1 MNNYI
6 KKSDFNY
13 KYLIYISMLL
23 ITLKLL
29 ITILVY
35 KTISVFNFTTSLS
48 IVLMPLWFFMLTI
61 ITEVYGYQITKKLII
76 FALICQAIFVLTY
89 IIIDNKSSYL
99 MPRIVIAGICATLS
113 GSIIGSY
120 ILDKYK
126 IIVNGKYFLWR
137 ILLSTI
143 VGQFIYTV
151 IADIIAFVGIKNYIV
166 ILELATTS
174 FTLKLIAIPFL
185 IIPTI
190 IISKILIHQENS

>member
-61 ITEVYGYQITKKLII
+61 ITEVYGYQITKKVII
-76 FALICQAIFVLTY
+76 FALICQASFVVVLY
-89 IIIDNKSSYL
+89 II
-99 MPRIVIAGICATLS
+99 A
-113 GSIIGSY
+113 
-120 ILDKYK
+120 
-126 IIVNGKYFLWR
+126 
-137 ILLSTI
+137 
-143 VGQFIYTV
+143 
-151 IADIIAFVGIKNYIV
+151 
-166 ILELATTS
+166 
-174 FTLKLIAIPFL
+174 
-185 IIPTI
+185 
-190 IISKILIHQENS
+190 